1 MKIKKIEAYG
11 LKGET
16 PKGGWTNE
24 IKPEECV
31 QTLVLVYTDS
41 DVIGIGSVFQNA
53 DLVKASLKVLE
64 SLYTNENALEPD
76 RVCEK
81 LHQNMFW
88 LGRGGA
94 ITNTISG
101 ISIALWDIL
110 GKVTKQPVG
119 RLLGGRYREKV
130 RPYASLLMEEDTAV
144 LSDTL
149 VRLKENNY
157 KAFKIGW
164 GPFGKVDAKLDE
176 KIVKQAREDIGP
188 DLMLMVDAGGS
199 DAFWSRDYKWAINCA
214 KMLADYGVFWFEE
227 ALRPDDFEN
236 YVLLRNNSPIPI
248 SGGEVFTRR
257 QSFYPW
263 IEKHALD
270 IIQPDV
276 TKVGGIGE
284 QRRLAQVAEDF
295 GVRLIPHG
303 WNTAVGLATD
313 LQFASAFSGI
323 DLVEYLIGSPYVDEI
338 IADKWVLDNDGF
350 LSIPEKPGL
359 GIALDREAV
368 IKYTGEKAIQI

>member
-1 MKIKKIEAYG
+1 
-11 LKGET
+11 
-16 PKGGWTNE
+16 
-24 IKPEECV
+24 
-31 QTLVLVYTDS
+31 
-41 DVIGIGSVFQNA
+41 
-53 DLVKASLKVLE
+53 
-64 SLYTNENALEPD
+64 
-76 RVCEK
+76 
-81 LHQNMFW
+81 MFW

-110 GKVTKQPVG
+110 GKVTGQPVG

-130 RPYASLLMEEDTAV
+130 QPYASLLMEEDTV
-144 LSDTL
+144 ILSESL
-149 VRLKENNY
+149 ARLKEQHY

-164 GPFGKVDAKLDE
+164 GPFGRVSRKLDE
-176 KIVKQAREDIGP
+176 KMVKQAREDIGP

-199 DAFWSRDYKWAINCA
+199 DAFWNQDYKWAMNTA
-214 KMLADYGVFWFEE
+214 KMLADYDVFWFEE

-236 YVLLRNNSPIPI
+236 YVLLRNNAPVPI

-276 TKVGGIGE
+276 TKVGGISE
-284 QRRLAQVAEDF
+284 QRRLAQTAEDF
-295 GVRLIPHG
+295 GVKLIPHG

-338 IADKWVLDNDGF
+338 TVAKWQLDNDGF
-350 LSIPEKPGL
+350 LPIPDKPGL
-359 GIALDREAV
+359 GIELERDAV
-368 IKYTGEKAIQI
+368 IKYTGEKSIRF